1 MQDTVGVAVIGAGM
15 AGRAHAYGYRSA
27 QTVFGAG
34 LAGVRLV
41 AIADLNGEVA
51 ADTARR
57 YGFER
62 AETSWQAVAEASD
75 IDVVSVVVANHLHR
89 EIVEELLARGKHVLC
104 EKPLAPSTE
113 DAVAM
118 IKAAERSSALARV
131 GFTFRFAP
139 GVRAIAEMVRSGD
152 LGAPLHFN
160 GHYWADYGS
169 DPKAPMAWRYRGGPG
184 SGALADV
191 GSHIADMAEFVCG
204 PMASVGGA
212 NLTTRVATRPVP
224 LGHVTG
230 HQQTEVG
237 DEVAAVENDD
247 EANYSVRFASGATG
261 AIAVSRVAFGHP
273 NTPGFQLFCERGT
286 VVFDARTPSEIW
298 VADDRVSGE
307 NNGFRRVHLGPAH
320 PLVGGGMP
328 FDGASIGFGHN
339 DSFVFQARAFLD
351 EVQGRSELPACMPLD
366 HGLHNL
372 RIQQAVVEAAE
383 TGSTAEVAA
392 ASISAEVS

>member
-1 MQDTVGVAVIGAGM
+1 MQDMVGVAVIGAGM

-27 QTVFGAG
+27 QTVFGPAHG
-34 LAGVRLV
+34 GVRLV
-41 AIADLNGEVA
+41 AVADLNAEVA

-62 AETSWQAVAEASD
+62 AETSWQAVAEAD
-75 IDVVSVVVANHLHR
+75 DVDVVSVVVANPLHR
-89 EIVEELLARGKHVLC
+89 QIVEELLARGKHVLC
-104 EKPLAPSTE
+104 EKPLAPGTD
-113 DAVAM
+113 DAEAM
-118 IKAAERSSALARV
+118 IEAAGRSSALARV

-139 GVRAIAEMVRSGD
+139 GVRAIADLVGSGA
-152 LGAPLHFN
+152 LGAPVHFS

-169 DPKAPMAWRYRGGPG
+169 DPKSPMAWRYRGGPG

-191 GSHIADMAEFVCG
+191 GSHIADIAEFVCG

-212 NLTTRVATRPVP
+212 NLTTRIATRPVP

-230 HQQTEVG
+230 HQQAAVG

-247 EANYSVRFASGATG
+247 EANYTVRFASGATG

-273 NTPGFQLFCERGT
+273 NTPGFQVFCERGT
-286 VVFDARTPSEIW
+286 AVWDARTPSEIW
-298 VADDRVSGE
+298 VADDRISQGD
-307 NNGFRRVHLGPAH
+307 NGFRRVLLGPQH

-339 DSFVFQARAFLD
+339 DSFVFQARSFLN
-351 EVQGRSELPACMPLD
+351 EVQGRSELPACMPLE

-372 RIQQAVVEAAE
+372 LIQKAVVESHR
-383 TGSTAEVAA
+383 TGSTVD
-392 ASISAEVS
+392 VSR